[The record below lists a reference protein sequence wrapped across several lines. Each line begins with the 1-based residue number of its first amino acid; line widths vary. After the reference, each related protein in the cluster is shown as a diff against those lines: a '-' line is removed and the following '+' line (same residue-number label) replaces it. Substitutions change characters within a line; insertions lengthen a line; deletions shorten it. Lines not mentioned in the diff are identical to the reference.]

1 MVKFLDVLVV
11 DDDVEEACVV
21 ARLLRARH
29 SVRIA
34 VGLRDAVHA
43 IAQRVPDVIVCAHEM
58 PPYRGDALLA
68 MIASEHPAVR
78 RVLFSRSAEAALV
91 DGNDIVHAVVHKPVD
106 AAKLLAAIVSDDG

>member
-1 MVKFLDVLVV
+1 LVKFLDVLIV
-11 DDDVEEACVV
+11 DDDIEEACVV
-21 ARLLRARH
+21 ARLLRAKH

-68 MIASEHPAVR
+68 MIASEHPEVR
-78 RVLFSRSAEAALV
+78 RVLFSRSAEATVV
-91 DGNDIVHAVVHKPVD
+91 DGDDVVHAVVRKPVN
-106 AAKLLAAIVSDDG
+106 AAELLAAIVSDDG

>member
-58 PPYRGDALLA
+58 PPYRGDAFLA
-68 MIASEHPAVR
+68 MIASEHPEVR
-78 RVLFSRSAEAALV
+78 RVLFSRSAEVALV
-91 DGNDIVHAVVHKPVD
+91 DGDAVVHAIVHKPVD
-106 AAKLLAAIVSDDG
+106 AAKLLAAIASDDG